1 MAEFEK
7 INDQELEN
15 AAGGQYGA
23 ANIKHVA
30 NLQSGYHLQSGYLAV
45 RTAPEAKYENEIQ
58 STKLYNGDTVQ
69 ITGSYVQGTTF
80 NGGKAT
86 YVWVFVPKTGVSG
99 YVNANFLK

>member
-1 MAEFEK
+1 MADFEK

-30 NLQSGYHLQSGYLAV
+30 NLKDGYLAV

-69 ITGSYVQGTTF
+69 ITGGYVQGTTF
-80 NGGKAT
+80 GGGKAP

-99 YVNANFLK
+99 YVNANFIA

>member
-7 INDQELEN
+7 INEQELEN
-15 AAGGQYGA
+15 AAGGQAGA

-30 NLQSGYHLQSGYLAV
+30 NLQSGYLAV
-45 RTAPEAKYENEIQ
+45 RTAPEAKYENEIK

-69 ITGSYVQGTTF
+69 ITGEYVQGTTF
-80 NGGKAT
+80 NGVKAT

-99 YVNANFLK
+99 YVNAYYLK

>member
-30 NLQSGYHLQSGYLAV
+30 NLQGGYLAV

-58 STKLYNGDTVQ
+58 SSKLYNGETVQ
-69 ITGSYVQGTTF
+69 VTGAYVQGTTF

-99 YVNANFLK
+99 YVNANFLI

>member
-30 NLQSGYHLQSGYLAV
+30 NLQGGYLAV

-58 STKLYNGDTVQ
+58 SSKLYNGDTVQ
-69 ITGSYVQGTTF
+69 VTGAYVQGTTF

-99 YVNANFLK
+99 YVNANFLI

>member
-7 INDQELEN
+7 INEQELEN
-15 AAGGQYGA
+15 AAGGQAGA

-30 NLQSGYHLQSGYLAV
+30 NIQAGYLAV
-45 RTAPEAKYENEIQ
+45 RTAPEAKYENEIK

-69 ITGSYVQGTTF
+69 ITGEYVQGTTF
-80 NGGKAT
+80 NGAKAT

-99 YVNANFLK
+99 YVNAYYLK

>member
-1 MAEFEK
+1 MADFEK

-15 AAGGQYGA
+15 AAGGQYGN

-30 NLQSGYHLQSGYLAV
+30 NLQSGYLAV
-45 RTAPEAKYENEIQ
+45 RTAPDAKYENEMQ

-69 ITGSYVQGTTF
+69 IIGSYVQGATF
-80 NGGKAT
+80 GGGKAT

-99 YVNANFLK
+99 YVNAAFLA

>member
-15 AAGGQYGA
+15 AAGGQAGA

-30 NLQSGYHLQSGYLAV
+30 NLQAGYLAV
-45 RTAPEAKYENEIQ
+45 RTAPEAKYENEIK

-69 ITGSYVQGTTF
+69 ITGEYVQGTTF
-80 NGGKAT
+80 NGVKAT

-99 YVNANFLK
+99 YVNAYYLK

>member
-7 INDQELEN
+7 INAQELEN
-15 AAGGQYGA
+15 AAGGQAGA

-30 NLQSGYHLQSGYLAV
+30 NIQAGYLAV
-45 RTAPEAKYENEIQ
+45 RTAPEAKYENEIK

-69 ITGSYVQGTTF
+69 ITGEYVQGTTF
-80 NGGKAT
+80 NGVKAT

>member
-30 NLQSGYHLQSGYLAV
+30 NLQGGYLAV

-58 STKLYNGDTVQ
+58 SSKLYNGETVQ
-69 ITGSYVQGTTF
+69 ITGAYVQGTTF

-99 YVNANFLK
+99 YVNANFLI

>member
-1 MAEFEK
+1 MADFEK

-30 NLQSGYHLQSGYLAV
+30 NLKDGYLAV

-69 ITGSYVQGTTF
+69 VTGGYVQGTTF
-80 NGGKAT
+80 GGGKAL

-99 YVNANFLK
+99 YVNANFIA

>member
-30 NLQSGYHLQSGYLAV
+30 NLQGGYLAV

-58 STKLYNGDTVQ
+58 SSKLYNGDTVQ
-69 ITGSYVQGTTF
+69 VTGAYVQGTTF

-99 YVNANFLK
+99 YVNAYFLK

>member
-7 INDQELEN
+7 INEQELEN
-15 AAGGQYGA
+15 AAGGQAGA

-30 NLQSGYHLQSGYLAV
+30 NIQAGYLAV
-45 RTAPEAKYENEIQ
+45 RTAPEAKYENEIK

-69 ITGSYVQGTTF
+69 ITGEYVQGTTF
-80 NGGKAT
+80 NGVKAT

-99 YVNANFLK
+99 YVNAYYLK